1 MTDEPIGVCYTI
13 WMSDNSA
20 AAIEPE
26 DAALVDRA
34 VKVWVDSGRTR
45 DAWLSLRQPGGADF
59 SVLAS
64 TITAS
69 LVTTADQRAN
79 AMVRDAGS
87 PGSWNQRTSRCLA
100 PASSSSGTRAP
111 IAT

>member
-1 MTDEPIGVCYTI
+1 VLHDL
-13 WMSDNSA
+13 DNSA

-64 TITAS
+64 TITSS

-79 AMVRDAGS
+79 AMVRDKAVDDQRAEYRRLAGFLES
-87 PGSWNQRTSRCLA
+87 ED
-100 PASSSSGTRAP
+100 
-111 IAT
+111 